1 MISVKDVAARAEAYA
16 KAWGSS
22 DPDGSATIF
31 VMRVPERSFELDF
44 GRGAS

>member
-16 KAWGSS
+16 KACGSS

-31 VMRVPERSFELDF
+31 VMRVRAQF
-44 GRGAS
+44 